1 MSSAWISLLSKE
13 IYSMNKLVCYHV
25 NNKKFNLYSM
35 CTQNSPSLLFNLQLK
50 LISFIFGLSLL
61 ACSNITYAQQSTTT
75 TTAVGTS
82 KIWGKVDDISIEG
95 LVEGPS
101 AAITPLQVACV
112 FEYTEGDIFKSPP
125 ALPVAVNGMVH
136 LDHDLKGI
144 ITDIRKSGKFA
155 GHALETLLIT
165 PAPGAIGAKRLLLI
179 GLGDR
184 NKFTPELMISV
195 AGVAMQE
202 AIRMG
207 VTSYAFASDL
217 KDAGIDSPTAL
228 VAGYIVKGAI
238 EAYRIQVYLKRK
250 KMSNFKPI
258 SKITLLAGPS
268 FFSIAGEGITE
279 AVALLKK

>member
-1 MSSAWISLLSKE
+1 M
-13 IYSMNKLVCYHV
+13 YM
-25 NNKKFNLYSM
+25 
-35 CTQNSPSLLFNLQLK
+35 QNSKSLLFNLKLK
-50 LISFIFGLSLL
+50 LISFVFGLTALVCPSV
-61 ACSNITYAQQSTTT
+61 TFAQQLITT

-82 KIWGKVDDISIEG
+82 KIWGKVDDIAIEG
-95 LVEGPS
+95 LVQGPS
-101 AAITPLQVACV
+101 AAITPLQVVCV
-112 FEYTEGDIFKSPP
+112 FEYTENDIFKSPP
-125 ALPVAVNGMVH
+125 ALPASLNGMVH

-144 ITDIRKSGKFA
+144 ITDIRKGGKFT

-207 VTSYAFASDL
+207 ITSYAFASDL

-228 VAGYIVKGAI
+228 VAGYIVKGSI
-238 EAYRIQVYLKRK
+238 EAYRIQVYLKSK
-250 KMSNFKPI
+250 KMATFKRI
-258 SKITLLAGPS
+258 NKITLL
-268 FFSIAGEGITE
+268 
-279 AVALLKK
+279 